1 MQLVVYD
8 FAQKGEAVLFSAC
21 LVYFFQ
27 LLLKLSFLGKAVNIL
42 ICVTCPVFYDYV
54 VTIRLHY
61 PAKNEMLVYQM
72 RLLPYESSVVK
83 T

>member
-1 MQLVVYD
+1 MTLFKKEKPSFFPLVW
-8 FAQKGEAVLFSAC
+8 SI
-21 LVYFFQ
+21 FFQ
-27 LLLKLSFLGKAVNIL
+27 LLVKLSFLGKAVNIL
-42 ICVTCPVFYDYV
+42 ICATCPVFYDYV